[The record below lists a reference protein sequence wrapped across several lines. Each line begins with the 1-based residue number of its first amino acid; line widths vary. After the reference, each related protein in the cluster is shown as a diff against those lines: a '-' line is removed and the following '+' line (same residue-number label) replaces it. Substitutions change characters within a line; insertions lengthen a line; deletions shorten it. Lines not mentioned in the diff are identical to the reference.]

1 MDGSRIIL
9 AAHRGE
15 KKHHPENTMV
25 AFKEAHRLGIEMIET
40 DIRMTADGELV
51 IMHDRSGLRT
61 CGVDCI
67 INDMT
72 LEEVKK
78 LDAGSTFDPK
88 FAGEAVPTVR
98 EFLEWIAPTGMMVN
112 WELKDYPC
120 DVGDERAFE
129 CIDKLIAMI
138 REFDMVKRSMLNS
151 FSDRV
156 LEHAVK
162 QIGHEILIHGQGI
175 NKARRS
181 KDDPEMDEV
190 DLFDWCCVYPQEAG
204 HLAIDYP
211 EDFDYCLDHS
221 ILPCILLP
229 DTIENYKRCIELGVR
244 MFTTNDCEAADKVLR
259 ELGERE

>member
-40 DIRMTADGELV
+40 DIRMTRDGELV
-51 IMHDRSGLRT
+51 IMHDRSALRT
-61 CGVDCI
+61 CGEDCI

-78 LDAGSTFDPK
+78 LDAGATFDEK
-88 FAGEAVPTVR
+88 FKGEQVPTVR

-156 LEHAVK
+156 LEHAVQ

-175 NKARRS
+175 YNARRS
-181 KDDPEMDEV
+181 KDDPDTDEA
-190 DLFDWCCVYPQEAG
+190 DLFDWCCVYPKAQGESV
-204 HLAIDYP
+204 LDNP
-211 EDFDYCLDHS
+211 EGFDYCLDHS

-229 DTIENYKRCIELGVR
+229 DTVENYQKAIDLGVR
-244 MFTTNDCEAADKVLR
+244 MFTSNDIETADALLR
-259 ELGERE
+259 ALKRR

>member
-1 MDGSRIIL
+1 MDGSRVIL

-15 KKHHPENTMV
+15 KKYHPENTMP
-25 AFKEAHRLGIEMIET
+25 AFKAAYEAGVEMIET
-40 DIRMTADGELV
+40 DIRMTRDGELIV
-51 IMHDRSGLRT
+51 MHDRSALRT

-67 INDMT
+67 LNDMT
-72 LEEVKK
+72 LEEVRK
-78 LDAGSTFDPK
+78 LDAGCVFSEEFRGTP
-88 FAGEAVPTVR
+88 VPTVR

-129 CIDKLIAMI
+129 CIDKLIALI

-181 KDDPEMDEV
+181 KDEPEMDEV
-190 DLFDWCCVYPQEAG
+190 DLFDWCCVYPQEEG

-229 DTIENYKRCIELGVR
+229 DTVENYKKCIDLGVR
-244 MFTTNDCEAADKVLR
+244 MFTSNDIATADAVLR
-259 ELGERE
+259 ELGER